1 MSCYINGIGVRG
13 CLLLKQ
19 IYQIS
24 YAKYH
29 LSVKKKTLNDF
40 KQKLFLKTAHSGIV
54 KINSDGLCVYNVNI
68 IQ

>member
-1 MSCYINGIGVRG
+1 MSCYINGIGVRRF
-13 CLLLKQ
+13 LLLKQ

-40 KQKLFLKTAHSGIV
+40 KQKLFVTMAHAGTI
-54 KINSDGLCVYNVNI
+54 KINIMVPAFTM
-68 IQ
+68 